1 MEYKGYS
8 YCLSGVYKVE
18 NNKKLYSLEIYKD
31 NEKIYKTDWI
41 YEDEKRAFKDAKDM
55 IKSNRFDTEIIR
67 KNTNRENLKN
77 DRAYKRNRD
86 TKRTRALS
94 LVLNQV
100 SNAVIVFTFLFMII
114 AYIIAIPSIFTLENN
129 ASRDVKIIF
138 GSLYIIIGLI
148 ISIVS
153 LIWGVHAKGGFELD
167 EKQRKTYKFIWWLSF
182 LLNPGP
188 TIGIFKVST
197 VPYNDQPFRNKEKGW
212 YSSTILIAL
221 IFEGFFAFFI
231 TRMLSI
237 ANNLNTL
244 FYAVIISYIFL
255 IVNYIFTV
263 IWEITDSILKNGKF
277 PYKRVFVPILTVAVL
292 AAVVYFRIKIF
303 GIY

>member
-8 YCLSGVYKVE
+8 YSLSGVYKVE

-31 NEKIYKTDWI
+31 NERIYKTDWI
-41 YEDEKRAFKDAKDM
+41 YENEKRAFNDAKDM
-55 IKSNRFDTEIIR
+55 IKNNRFDTEIIR

-77 DRAYKRNRD
+77 DKSYKRNKDSER
-86 TKRTRALS
+86 TKALS
-94 LVLNQV
+94 LILNQV
-100 SNAVIVFTFLFMII
+100 SNAIIVITLICMII
-114 AYIIAIPSIFTLENN
+114 AYIVAIPFLNVLGDNIL
-129 ASRDVKIIF
+129 F
-138 GSLYIIIGLI
+138 GGLYVILGLI
-148 ISIVS
+148 ISIIT
-153 LIWGVHAKGGFELD
+153 LIWGIYAKGGLELD
-167 EKQRKTYKFIWWLSF
+167 EKQKKAYKFIWWLSF

-188 TIGIFKVST
+188 TIGIFKAPT

-231 TRMLSI
+231 TRMLGI

-263 IWEITDSILKNGKF
+263 IWEITDSELKDGKF
-277 PYKRVFVPILTVAVL
+277 PYKRVFVPIFTVAAL

-303 GIY
+303 GYR